1 MYAPIFYRKDNTM
14 LNFLDA
20 IDYLE
25 KNTTRFDPPK
35 AEPTPPKAEPTQP
48 KQPKEE
54 PTPPKPKQP
63 KEEPTPPLEG
73 TEGEELL

>member
-1 MYAPIFYRKDNTM
+1 M

-25 KNTTRFDPPK
+25 KNTTQFNTPKAEPTLPK
-35 AEPTPPKAEPTQP
+35 AEPTPPKAELTKPQSPQESTP
-48 KQPKEE
+48 KRD
-54 PTPPKPKQP
+54 
-63 KEEPTPPLEG
+63 EG

>member
-1 MYAPIFYRKDNTM
+1 M

-25 KNTTRFDPPK
+25 KNTTQFEPQKEEPK
-35 AEPTPPKAEPTQP
+35 PTPPKAEPIP
-48 KQPKEE
+48 PKEE
-54 PTPPKPKQP
+54 PTPPQ
-63 KEEPTPPLEG
+63 EG

>member
-25 KNTTRFDPPK
+25 KNTTQFN
-35 AEPTPPKAEPTQP
+35 TPKAEPTQP
-48 KQPKEE
+48 KAEPTQPKAE
-54 PTPPKPKQP
+54 PT
-63 KEEPTPPLEG
+63 PLEG

>member
-1 MYAPIFYRKDNTM
+1 MYAPIFYRKDKKM

-25 KNTTRFDPPK
+25 KNTTQFEPPK
-35 AEPTPPKAEPTQP
+35 AEPTKPQSPQEST
-48 KQPKEE
+48 PKED
-54 PTPPKPKQP
+54 
-63 KEEPTPPLEG
+63 EG

>member
-1 MYAPIFYRKDNTM
+1 M

-25 KNTTRFDPPK
+25 KNTTQFETPK
-35 AEPTPPKAEPTQP
+35 AEPKPTPPKAEPT
-48 KQPKEE
+48 
-54 PTPPKPKQP
+54 TPKPPSAPQP
-63 KEEPTPPLEG
+63 PQESTPEGEEG

>member
-1 MYAPIFYRKDNTM
+1 M

-25 KNTTRFDPPK
+25 KNTTQFNTPKAEPTPPK
-35 AEPTPPKAEPTQP
+35 AEPTPPKAEPSPQESTP
-48 KQPKEE
+48 KGD
-54 PTPPKPKQP
+54 
-63 KEEPTPPLEG
+63 EG

>member
-1 MYAPIFYRKDNTM
+1 M

-25 KNTTRFDPPK
+25 KNTTQFEPPKEEPKPPK
-35 AEPTPPKAEPTQP
+35 AEPIP
-48 KQPKEE
+48 
-54 PTPPKPKQP
+54 P

>member
-1 MYAPIFYRKDNTM
+1 M

-25 KNTTRFDPPK
+25 KNTTQFETPKPEPTPPK
-35 AEPTPPKAEPTQP
+35 AEPTPPKAEPTPP
-48 KQPKEE
+48 KAE
-54 PTPPKPKQP
+54 PTPPQ
-63 KEEPTPPLEG
+63 EG

>member
-1 MYAPIFYRKDNTM
+1 M

-25 KNTTRFDPPK
+25 KNTTQFNTPKAEPTPPK
-35 AEPTPPKAEPTQP
+35 AEPTPPKAEPTP
-48 KQPKEE
+48 KGD
-54 PTPPKPKQP
+54 
-63 KEEPTPPLEG
+63 EG

>member
-1 MYAPIFYRKDNTM
+1 M

-25 KNTTRFDPPK
+25 KNTTQFEPLK
-35 AEPTPPKAEPTQP
+35 AEPKPTPPKAEPTTQKP
-48 KQPKEE
+48 Q
-54 PTPPKPKQP
+54 TPQ
-63 KEEPTPPLEG
+63 ESTPEGEEG